1 MRKSMDFDLSFKPLS
16 ERVRLPFYGTDESA
30 GLDVCAFLPE
40 NDAAIVLYP
49 GDSFVMRLGF
59 ATLFP
64 PGYGFL
70 LIPRSG
76 IGSRMLELRNTI
88 GLIDSDYR
96 NEWIMKIRHKGH
108 HGVDDPITIV
118 HGERIAQA
126 IPVVVPRAVIRVV
139 ESLPE
144 SGRSGGFGSTGIM

>member
-1 MRKSMDFDLSFKPLS
+1 MPDFHPSL
-16 ERVRLPFYGTDESA
+16 VT
-30 GLDVCAFLPE
+30 
-40 NDAAIVLYP
+40 
-49 GDSFVMRLGF
+49 
-59 ATLFP
+59 ATSQM
-64 PGYGFL
+64 
-70 LIPRSG
+70 PRSTPTVSPVG
-76 IGSRMLELRNTI
+76 FI